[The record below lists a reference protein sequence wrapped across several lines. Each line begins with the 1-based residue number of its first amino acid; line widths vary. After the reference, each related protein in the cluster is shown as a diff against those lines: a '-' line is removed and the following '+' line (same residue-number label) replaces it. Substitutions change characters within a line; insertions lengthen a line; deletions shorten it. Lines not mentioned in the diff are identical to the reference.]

1 MDHSKRVKP
10 KPSTSGKIHI
20 ELILNTLFS
29 YESFNDNSD
38 VNSNF
43 KNTMLTIRNLT
54 QLIWQGFNFLK
65 SPFVETDRLVV
76 YFP

>member
-1 MDHSKRVKP
+1 MVKT

-29 YESFNDNSD
+29 YEIFNGNSD

-43 KNTMLTIRNLT
+43 KNTMLTIRKIQKFYL
-54 QLIWQGFNFLK
+54 
-65 SPFVETDRLVV
+65 S
-76 YFP
+76 